1 MFSAGVEM
9 VIQRLTSKQTHGMSD
24 PGSFDFVFFRCDKPF
39 TATINVQ
46 VEKENVEWSHVFN
59 SGEEMAVGK
68 TDIYVKVVELKD
80 EDGKLQV

>member
-1 MFSAGVEM
+1 M
-9 VIQRLTSKQTHGMSD
+9 
-24 PGSFDFVFFRCDKPF
+24 
-39 TATINVQ
+39 TINVQ

-68 TDIYVKVVELKD
+68 TDINVKVAELKD